1 MNCTFPKLVT
11 RHPSLVIAA
20 AFAAATANAAVP
32 EVTSVTMAQS
42 PMTREVTIAYTM
54 DNAPAVVTLDIQTNA
69 NGSSWSS
76 IGGENIWNATGDVW
90 KKVETSSGTISW
102 HPDLSWPDHRIAEGG
117 ARAVVTAWSLDNTP
131 DYMVVDISAGAQQNS
146 QRYYPAVEFL
156 PGSELGQKGAV
167 TNNVEYKTTKVA
179 MRKIMAKDVVWTS
192 GGTKM
197 EASSDSTHEAQLTN
211 NFYIGVFEVTQ
222 GQWAAIKGGAG
233 LAYFTNAAHR
243 AERPMDSVSFN
254 GVRLSPD
261 RWRRDGFEWP
271 HAPNGSSFLGQLRTK
286 TGLDFDLP
294 SQAQWEFAC
303 RAGQGSGYW
312 GDGSPLLGSDA
323 DANLDKLGRYKS
335 NGGYIDGTTAPDQ
348 SATVENGTA
357 IVGSYAPNSW
367 GLYDMHGNV
376 GEMVLDGASSLSQM
390 TTLRGMVYV
399 PGDPSGDNTYR
410 RVMGG
415 NYRHT
420 AVQCRPG
427 RLLPLSPESVGDIL
441 TKNVSQGYSQF
452 GLRLACQAGL
462 K

>member
-1 MNCTFPKLVT
+1 MNTKRTLFVT
-11 RHPSLVIAA
+11 ILA
-20 AFAAATANAAVP
+20 AAATASLLAAVP
-32 EVTSVTMAQS
+32 VVSDVTMTQDAS
-42 PMTREVTIAYTM
+42 RRVTITYTLS
-54 DNAPAVVTLDIQTNA
+54 DAPAVVTVDIQTNA

-76 IGGENIWNATGDVW
+76 IGGEGIWNATGDVW

-131 DYMVVDISAGAQQNS
+131 DYMVVDISAGTQTNS
-146 QRYYPAVEFL
+146 QRYYPAVDFL

-167 TNNVEYKTTKVA
+167 TNNVEYKTSKIV
-179 MRKIMAKDVVWTS
+179 MRKIMAKDVLWTS
-192 GGTKM
+192 GATKM
-197 EASSDSTHEAQLTN
+197 EASTDSTHEAQLTN

-222 GQWAAIKGGAG
+222 GQWATIRGNAS

-243 AERPMDSVSFN
+243 AERPMESVSFN
-254 GVRLSPD
+254 EVRLSPD
-261 RWRRDGFEWP
+261 KWQRSGYEWP
-271 HAPNGSSFLGQLRTK
+271 HAPNPESFLGFLRSK
-286 TGLDFDLP
+286 TGLAFDLP

-303 RAGQGSGYW
+303 RAGHGSGYW
-312 GDGSPLLGSDA
+312 GDGTPLLGSNA

-335 NGGYIDGTTAPDQ
+335 NGGYIDGTTAPGK
-348 SATVENGTA
+348 AAGVENGTA

-376 GEMVLDGASSLSQM
+376 GEMVLDGASTLAQL
-390 TTLRGMVYV
+390 TTRRGMVMV
-399 PGDPSGDNTYR
+399 PGDPSADATYR
-410 RVMGG
+410 RVLGG
-415 NYRHT
+415 NYRQT

-427 RLLPLSPESVGDIL
+427 RLLPVSSESVGDNL
-441 TKNVSQGYSQF
+441 TQNVNEGTSQF